1 MIHVIAIITAT
12 AGNRDKLLNEFK
24 AVVPLV
30 HEENGCIEYQPVT
43 DADESS
49 SQSKIGPDSY
59 MVIEKWKSMDNLRA
73 HAASSHMVE
82 YGERVAHL
90 VADRAVYV
98 LN

>member
-1 MIHVIAIITAT
+1 MIHVVAIITAT
-12 AGNRDKLLNEFK
+12 AGNRDELLKEFK

-30 HEENGCIEYQPVT
+30 HKETGCIEYQPVT
-43 DADESS
+43 DTDDSG

-59 MVIEKWKSMDNLRA
+59 MVIEKWNSLENLRA
-73 HAASSHMVE
+73 HAASNHMVE
-82 YGERVAHL
+82 YGKRVAHL